1 MDACTFNRDS
11 PGFFLDPI
19 WMLSR
24 LPTILCSTSHYGIDE
39 SKSRRGTV
47 DCRYREMLA
56 TAAATAAAAAI
67 LSLKSVPLEF
77 PAKNHK
83 LEPIEPMNLHHL
95 IRN

>member
-1 MDACTFNRDS
+1 
-11 PGFFLDPI
+11 
-19 WMLSR
+19 
-24 LPTILCSTSHYGIDE
+24 
-39 SKSRRGTV
+39 
-47 DCRYREMLA
+47 MLA